1 MTDKKKGGAFIK
13 GTIFGAA
20 LGAIGGILFAPKS
33 GKETRKDI
41 SDAAVKA
48 KNTAEAKLKAA
59 YKELGEFAETA
70 KEQAIELKGKAKT
83 EYEKLANKLEAA
95 QIRVKELITSV
106 REGEIDEKDIDKA
119 LAEAHKLIDEVGNK
133 IKKSQS

>member
-1 MTDKKKGGAFIK
+1 MSDKNKNGFVK
-13 GTIFGAA
+13 GTIIGAA
-20 LGAIGGILFAPKS
+20 IGAIGGILFAPKS

-48 KNTAEAKLKAA
+48 KNSAEAKLKAA
-59 YKELGEFAETA
+59 YSELGNLAAKAKKEAE
-70 KEQAIELKGKAKT
+70 ELKGKAKT

-95 QIRVKELITSV
+95 QIRIKELITSV

-119 LAEAHKLIDEVGNK
+119 LAEAHKLIDEVGDK
-133 IKKSQS
+133 IKKTK

>member
-1 MTDKKKGGAFIK
+1 MSDKNKKGLFVK
-13 GTIFGAA
+13 GTILGAA
-20 LGAIGGILFAPKS
+20 LGALGGILFAPKS

-48 KNTAEAKLKAA
+48 KNTAELKLKSV
-59 YKELGEFAETA
+59 YKELGELAEKA
-70 KEQAIELKGKAKT
+70 KEEALELKGKAKT

-95 QIRVKELITSV
+95 QIRVKEMITSV

-133 IKKSQS
+133 IKKSK